1 MFRVRSNRAP
11 RAKKVFFFA
20 NTEWSNGRV
29 YYDLCKRLHE
39 NGYISDILN
48 WRISYTRNQIIDM
61 LGYYDFIIS
70 GLDGIPFLIDNYL
83 VEPDRIIGISHGVY
97 YDFDLLIHKKGI
109 GIFDQLANFGVVSYS
124 MVSESAILGVPRVPL
139 VTSLGINFTEFDT
152 AIPGSLRTVGY
163 ASSMS
168 HKTKEG
174 IEKKRGEL
182 AIECAEGAGLDFR
195 PAGSHEKPVSFHDM
209 PAYYSTVDS
218 ILMTS
223 MIEAAGL
230 PVLEAAAAGRLVIGT
245 PVGHFPLRA
254 YQGGGIIAP
263 IDAGRFKLFT
273 INALLYYKANPQ
285 AYVDKCHSI
294 REAAK
299 MFDWDYMIDEWVEL
313 IESAKPVRA

>member
-1 MFRVRSNRAP
+1 
-11 RAKKVFFFA
+11 
-20 NTEWSNGRV
+20 
-29 YYDLCKRLHE
+29 
-39 NGYISDILN
+39 
-48 WRISYTRNQIIDM
+48 M